1 MSASASP
8 AIIVVTDKAKISLV
22 NAKDRPF
29 PLEWT
34 RNIGIAAHI
43 DAGKTTTTERIL
55 FYSGAVH
62 KMGEVHEGTTVTDWM
77 EQERE
82 RGITIT
88 AAAISCAWNASCGP
102 WKGIKQRINIIDT
115 PGHVDFTAEVE
126 RSLRVLDG
134 AVAVFCAVAGV
145 QPQSETVWRQANK
158 YKVPRIAFIN
168 KMDRTG
174 ADFFRAV
181 SEMREKLKANAHPLF
196 LPIGKEENFSGLVDL
211 VQNIAYGFEDTAKDP
226 LGLVPTIIDIPASMA
241 NEVKSY
247 RDKLLEA
254 VSDFDDVIAEKYLN
268 GEEIS
273 VEEFMLGVR
282 KATISLQFT
291 GVVPGSAF
299 KKKGVQRLLDCVVNY
314 LPSPIDVPPMMGQDS
329 DGNKV
334 QAVVD
339 DKSKFAGLAF
349 KLWTDPFVGKIVF
362 CRVYTGKLPKGMAVY
377 NPRTRRT
384 ERVSRLVLM
393 RAMDREEIDV
403 AYAGDICA
411 LVGVKEVITGD
422 TLCDE
427 DYDIRL
433 EPPSFPEP
441 VISMSIEPNSKAD
454 QEKMG
459 NALQRLVAEDPTLKV
474 KTDPD
479 TGQTILAGM
488 GELHLDIIRDRMKR
502 EFKVEATAGK
512 PQIAYRE
519 TIKKAADGEGK
530 FIRQSGGKGQYGHV
544 IVKLEPA
551 EKGKGIEVINE
562 TVGGS
567 IPKEFIKPA
576 TEGLMEGCNNG
587 VVAGFPVVDV
597 IIRIIDGSFH
607 EVDSSE
613 LAFKMAGIF
622 AFKDAMKQANPIL
635 LEPIMGVEVTTP
647 EEYQGD
653 LMGDINRRRGQI
665 QGMENK
671 AGACIIT
678 AFVPLELLFGYV
690 TDIRSLSKG
699 RASAGITPSHFEQVP
714 NALLAKIVETN
725 AKGPART

>member
-1 MSASASP
+1 MSVASP
-8 AIIVVTDKAKISLV
+8 IKITVVTDKAKISPV

-88 AAAISCAWNASCGP
+88 AAAISCAWNASWGP

-158 YKVPRIAFIN
+158 YKVPRVAFIN

-181 SEMREKLKANAHPLF
+181 SEMREKLKANAHPIF
-196 LPIGKEENFSGLVDL
+196 LPIGKEENFSGLIDL
-211 VQNIAYGFEDTAKDP
+211 VQNVAYSFEEDPKDL
-226 LGLVPTIIDIPASMA
+226 LGMNPKTMPVPADMVALT
-241 NEVKSY
+241 EEY
-247 RDKLLEA
+247 RTKLIEA
-254 VSDFDDVIAEKYLN
+254 VCDYDDVIAEKYLN
-268 GEEIS
+268 GEAIS
-273 VEEFMLGVR
+273 VEELMLGVR

-291 GVVPGSAF
+291 GVIPGSAF

-314 LPSPIDVPPMMGQDS
+314 LPSPIDVPPMQGLDS
-329 DGNKV
+329 DGKTV
-334 QAVVD
+334 EAVVD
-339 DKSKFAGLAF
+339 DKGKLAGLAF
-349 KLWTDPFVGKIVF
+349 KLWNDPFVGRLVF
-362 CRVYTGKLPKGMAVY
+362 FRVYTGTLPKGMSLY

-393 RAMDREEIDV
+393 RAIEREEIDL

-411 LVGVKEVITGD
+411 VVGVKEVITGD

-427 DYDIRL
+427 DFDIRL

-454 QEKMG
+454 QEKMST
-459 NALQRLVAEDPTLKV
+459 ALQRLVAEDPTLRV
-474 KTDPD
+474 KTDQD

-502 EFKVEATAGK
+502 EFKVEATSGK

-519 TIKKAADGEGK
+519 TVHGSAEGEGK

-544 IVKLEPA
+544 CIKLEPNG
-551 EKGKGIEVINE
+551 KGKGIEVVNE
-562 TVGGS
+562 IVGGS

-576 TEGLMEGCNNG
+576 TEGIMEGCNNG

-597 IIRIIDGSFH
+597 IIRLTDGSFH

-622 AFKDAMKQANPIL
+622 AFKDAMKKAKPAL

-647 EEYQGD
+647 EDYQGD

-665 QGMENK
+665 QSLENK
-671 AGACIIT
+671 AGACIIN
-678 AFVPLELLFGYV
+678 AHVPLEMLFGYV

-714 NALLAKIVETN
+714 NSLLAKIVESSSK
-725 AKGPART
+725 APART

>member
-1 MSASASP
+1 MSAVEVP
-8 AIIVVTDKAKISLV
+8 KITVVTDKAKTSSV

-88 AAAISCAWNASCGP
+88 AAAISCAWNASWGP

-181 SEMREKLKANAHPLF
+181 SEMREKLKANAHPIF
-196 LPIGKEENFSGLVDL
+196 IPIGKEENFTGLVDL
-211 VQNIAYGFEDTAKDP
+211 VQNIAYSFTEGPDDP
-226 LGLVPTIIDIPASMA
+226 LGMNPTTIPIPDEMQAQA
-241 NEVKSY
+241 KEY
-247 RDKLLEA
+247 RDKLIEA
-254 VSDFDDVIAEKYLN
+254 VSDFDDTIAEKYLN

-273 VEEFMLGVR
+273 VELLMLGVR

-314 LPSPIDVPPMMGQDS
+314 LPSPIDVPPMQGQDS
-329 DGNKV
+329 DGKEV
-334 QAVVD
+334 AAIVD
-339 DKSKFAGLAF
+339 DKAKLAGLAF
-349 KLWTDPFVGKIVF
+349 KLWNDPFVGRLVF
-362 CRVYTGKLPKGMAVY
+362 FRVYTGQLKRGMSLY
-377 NPRTRRT
+377 NPRTRRS

-393 RAMDREEIDV
+393 RAIEREEIDV

-411 LVGVKEVITGD
+411 VVGVKDVITGD

-427 DYDIRL
+427 DFDIRL

-459 NALQRLVAEDPTLKV
+459 TALQRLVAEDPTLKV

-519 TIKKAADGEGK
+519 TILRPAEAEGK

-544 IVKLEPA
+544 VVKIEPNG
-551 EKGKGIEVINE
+551 KGKGIEVVNE
-562 TVGGS
+562 IVGGS

-576 TEGLMEGCNNG
+576 TDGIMEGCNNG
-587 VVAGFPVVDV
+587 VVAGYPVVDV
-597 IIRIIDGSFH
+597 IIRIVDGSFH

-622 AFKDAMKQANPIL
+622 GFKEAMKKANPIL

-647 EEYQGD
+647 EDYQGD

-665 QGMENK
+665 QGIENK
-671 AGACIIT
+671 AGACIIN
-678 AFVPLELLFGYV
+678 AFVPLEMLFGYV

-714 NALLAKIVETN
+714 NSLLAKIVETSSK
-725 AKGPART
+725 APART

>member
-1 MSASASP
+1 MSTAAVP
-8 AIIVVTDKAKISLV
+8 AITVVTEKSKVSDKNSPQ
-22 NAKDRPF
+22 RPF

-134 AVAVFCAVAGV
+134 AVAVFDAVAGV

-158 YKVPRIAFIN
+158 YSVPRLAFIN
-168 KMDRTG
+168 KMDRVG
-174 ADFFRAV
+174 ADFHRAIDDIRV
-181 SEMREKLKANAHPLF
+181 KLKGNAHALY
-196 LPIGKEENFSGLVDL
+196 LPIGAEENFSGMIDL
-211 VQNIAYGFEDTAKDP
+211 VQMVAYIFDEKDA
-226 LGLVPTIIDIPASMA
+226 LGLNPVTTEIPEAHKEEA
-241 NEVKSY
+241 KKY
-247 RDKLLEA
+247 RDALIEA
-254 VSDFDDVIAEKYLN
+254 VCDFDDDLAEKYLS
-268 GEEIS
+268 GAEIP
-273 VEEFMLGVR
+273 VNQLMLAVR
-282 KATISLQFT
+282 KATISLKFF
-291 GVVPGSAF
+291 GVIPGSAF
-299 KKKGVQRLLDCVVNY
+299 KKKGIQRVLDCVVNY
-314 LPSPIDVPPMMGQDS
+314 LPSPIDVPPAKGIDS
-329 DGNKV
+329 DGT
-334 QAVVD
+334 VVEAEVS
-339 DKSKFAGLAF
+339 DKGKLSGLAF
-349 KLWTDPFVGKIVF
+349 KLWTDPFVGKLVF
-362 CRVYTGKLPKGMAVY
+362 YRIYSGQLKKGTSLY
-377 NPRTRRT
+377 NPRTRRS

-393 RAMDREEIDV
+393 RAIDREDIDI

-411 LVGVKEVITGD
+411 VVGVKDVITGD

-427 DYDIRL
+427 DFDIRL

-441 VISMSIEPNSKAD
+441 VIAMSVEPNSKGD

-459 NALQRLVAEDPTLKV
+459 TALQRLVAEDPTLRV
-474 KTDPD
+474 KTDQD
-479 TGQTILAGM
+479 TGQVILAGM
-488 GELHLDIIRDRMKR
+488 GELHLEIILDRMKR
-502 EFKVEATAGK
+502 EFKVEATSGK

-519 TIKKAADGEGK
+519 TVKATADGEGK
-530 FIRQSGGKGQYGHV
+530 FIRQSGGKGQYGHAV
-544 IVKLEPA
+544 IKIEPN
-551 EKGKGIEVINE
+551 EKGKGIEVLNE

-567 IPKEFIKPA
+567 IPKEFIKP
-576 TEGLMEGCNNG
+576 TIDGIMEGANNG
-587 VVAGFPVVDV
+587 VVAGYPVVDV
-597 IIRIIDGSFH
+597 IVKIVDGSFH

-622 AFKDAMKQANPIL
+622 AFKDAMKAATPIL

-653 LMGDINRRRGQI
+653 LIGDINRRRGTI
-665 QGMENK
+665 LGMENK
-671 AGACIIT
+671 AGACIISAT
-678 AFVPLELLFGYV
+678 VPLETLFGYV

-699 RASAGITPSHFEQVP
+699 RASASVTPSHFEQVP
-714 NALLAKIVETN
+714 ASLLTKIVESSVR
-725 AKGPART
+725 APART

>member
-1 MSASASP
+1 MSSAIAP
-8 AIIVVTDKAKISLV
+8 KIIVVTDKAKVSPV

-88 AAAISCAWNASCGP
+88 AAAISCAWNASWGP

-134 AVAVFCAVAGV
+134 AVAVFDAVAGV

-158 YKVPRIAFIN
+158 YKVPRVAFIN
-168 KMDRTG
+168 KMDRVG
-174 ADFFRAV
+174 ANFFHCIDDIRN
-181 SEMREKLKANAHPLF
+181 KLKANAHALF
-196 LPIGKEENFSGLVDL
+196 LPIGCEENFAGLIDL
-211 VQNIAYGFEDTAKDP
+211 VQMVAYIFPSEDKD
-226 LGLVPTIIDIPASMA
+226 LGLNPVVSEIPAEMMA
-241 NEVKSY
+241 QAKEY
-247 RDKLLEA
+247 HEKLVEA
-254 VSDFDDVIAEKYLN
+254 VCDFDDVIADKYLN
-268 GEEIS
+268 GQAVTVDELL
-273 VEEFMLGVR
+273 LGVR
-282 KATISLQFT
+282 KATISLQFV
-291 GVVPGSAF
+291 GVIPGSAF

-314 LPSPIDVPPMMGQDS
+314 LPNPIDVPPMQGQDS
-329 DGNKV
+329 DGKMV
-334 QAVVD
+334 EAVVD
-339 DKSKFAGLAF
+339 DKALMAGLAF
-349 KLWTDPFVGKIVF
+349 KLWTDAFVGKIVF
-362 CRVYTGKLPKGMAVY
+362 FRVYTGAVKRGMSMY
-377 NPRTRRT
+377 NPRTRRS

-393 RAMDREEIDV
+393 RAMDREEIDT

-411 LVGVKEVITGD
+411 LVGVKDVITGD

-427 DYDIRL
+427 DFDIRL

-454 QEKMG
+454 QERMG
-459 NALQRLVAEDPTLKV
+459 TALQRLVAEDPTLRV
-474 KTDPD
+474 KTDTD

-519 TIKKAADGEGK
+519 TINKASEGEGK

-544 IVKLEPA
+544 CITLEPNV
-551 EKGKGIEVINE
+551 KGKGIEVTNE

-567 IPKEFIKPA
+567 IPKEFIKPSI
-576 TEGLMEGCNNG
+576 EGIMEGCNNG
-587 VVAGFPVVDV
+587 VVAGYPVVDV
-597 IIRIIDGSFH
+597 IVKITEGSFH

-613 LAFKMAGIF
+613 MAFKMAGIF
-622 AFKDAMKQANPIL
+622 AFKDAMKKANPIL

-653 LMGDINRRRGQI
+653 LIGDINRRRGQI
-665 QGMENK
+665 AGMENK
-671 AGACIIT
+671 SGACIIAAT
-678 AFVPLELLFGYV
+678 VPLELLFGYI

-699 RASAGITPSHFEQVP
+699 RASASITPSHFEQVP
-714 NALLAKIVETN
+714 NSLLTKIVETSSK
-725 AKGPART
+725 APART

>member
-1 MSASASP
+1 MSTAAPTVS
-8 AIIVVTDKAKISLV
+8 IVTDRAKVAAV
-22 NAKDRPF
+22 NAKERPF

-62 KMGEVHEGTTVTDWM
+62 KMGEVHEGSTVTDWM

-88 AAAISCAWNASCGP
+88 AAAISCAWNASWGP

-126 RSLRVLDG
+126 RSMRVLDG

-158 YKVPRIAFIN
+158 YNVPRVAFVN

-196 LPIGKEENFSGLVDL
+196 LPIGAEENFTGLIDL
-211 VQNIAYGFEDTAKDP
+211 VQNVAYMFDDTKDA
-226 LGLVPTIIDIPASMA
+226 LGLDPVTSPIPDEYKDQAA
-241 NEVKSY
+241 EY
-247 RDKLLEA
+247 RDKLIEA
-254 VSDFDDVIAEKYLN
+254 ISDFDDVIAEKYLG

-273 VEEFMLGVR
+273 VDEILLGVR
-282 KATISLQFT
+282 KATISMKFT
-291 GVVPGSAF
+291 GVIPGSAF
-299 KKKGVQRLLDCVVNY
+299 KKKGVQRLLDCVVNF
-314 LPSPIDVPPMMGQDS
+314 LPNPIDLPPIKGQDS
-329 DGNKV
+329 DGNEV
-334 QAVVD
+334 TAHVD
-339 DKSKFAGLAF
+339 DRGKLAGLVF
-349 KLWTDPFVGKIVF
+349 KLWTDPFVGKLVF
-362 CRVYTGKLPKGMAVY
+362 YRVYTGKLNRGTSVY

-393 RAMDREEIDV
+393 RAMDRDEIDT
-403 AYAGDICA
+403 AYSGDICA
-411 LVGVKEVITGD
+411 VVGVKDIITGD

-441 VISMSIEPNSKAD
+441 VIAMSIEPNSKAD
-454 QEKMG
+454 QEKLG
-459 NALQRLVAEDPTLKV
+459 TALQRLVAEDPTLRV
-474 KTDPD
+474 KTDEE

-488 GELHLDIIRDRMKR
+488 GELHLEIIVDRMKR
-502 EFKVEATAGK
+502 EFKVEATTGK

-519 TIKKAADGEGK
+519 TITAPADGEGK
-530 FIRQSGGKGQYGHV
+530 FIRQTGGKGQYGHV
-544 IVKLEPA
+544 VVKIEPN
-551 EKGKGIEVINE
+551 EKGKGIEVINKI
-562 TVGGS
+562 VGGV
-567 IPKEFIKPA
+567 IPKEFIKPS
-576 TEGLMEGCNNG
+576 TDGIMEGCNNG
-587 VVAGFPVVDV
+587 VVAGYPVVDV
-597 IIRIIDGSFH
+597 KISIVDGSFH
-607 EVDSSE
+607 PVDSSE
-613 LAFKMAGIF
+613 IAFKMAGIF
-622 AFKDAMKQANPIL
+622 AFKEAMRSANPIL

-647 EEYQGD
+647 EEFQGD
-653 LMGDINRRRGQI
+653 IMGDINRRRGRI
-665 QGMENK
+665 NGMETK
-671 AGACIIT
+671 AGAAIINT
-678 AFVPLELLFGYV
+678 HVPLEMLFGYV

-699 RASAGITPSHFEQVP
+699 RASASITPSHFEQVP
-714 NALLAKIVETN
+714 NSILAKIVETSSK
-725 AKGPART
+725 APARS

>member
-1 MSASASP
+1 MSASAPSLPIITDRAKASP
-8 AIIVVTDKAKISLV
+8 A

-62 KMGEVHEGTTVTDWM
+62 KIGEVHEGDTVTDWM

-88 AAAISCAWNASCGP
+88 AAAISCAWDASCGP
-102 WKGIKQRINIIDT
+102 WHGIKQRINIIDT

-158 YKVPRIAFIN
+158 YRVPRIAFIN

-196 LPIGKEENFSGLVDL
+196 LPIGKEEQFDGLIDL
-211 VQNIAYGFEDTAKDP
+211 VQNVAYVFGDTKDA
-226 LGLVPTIIDIPASMA
+226 LGLQPITSEIPAEYKDQA
-241 NEVKSY
+241 QEY
-247 RDKLLEA
+247 REKLIEA
-254 VSDFDDVIAEKYLN
+254 LSDFDDKLAEKFLG
-268 GEEIS
+268 GEE
-273 VEEFMLGVR
+273 VTVPELMAAVR
-282 KATISLQFT
+282 KATVSLEFT
-291 GVVPGSAF
+291 GVIPGSAF
-299 KKKGVQRLLDCVVNY
+299 KNKGVQRLLDCVVNY
-314 LPSPIDVPPMMGQDS
+314 LPSPIEVPPMQGEDS
-329 DGNKV
+329 DGKELSV
-334 QAVVD
+334 TVD
-339 DKSKFAGLAF
+339 DNAKLAGLAF
-349 KLWTDPFVGKIVF
+349 KLWTDPFVGKLVF
-362 CRVYTGKLPKGMAVY
+362 YRVYTGSIRRGMSLY
-377 NPRTRRT
+377 NPRTRRS

-393 RAMDREEIDV
+393 RAIDRDEIDV

-411 LVGVKEVITGD
+411 LVGVKDVITGD

-427 DYDIRL
+427 DYDVRL

-459 NALQRLVAEDPTLKV
+459 TALQRLVAEDPTLRV
-474 KTDPD
+474 QTDPD

-502 EFKVEATAGK
+502 EFKVEANAGK

-519 TIKKAADGEGK
+519 TITTPATGEGK
-530 FIRQSGGKGQYGHV
+530 FIRQSGGKGQYGHAV
-544 IVKLEPA
+544 VKIEPN
-551 EKGKGIEVINE
+551 EKGKGVEVVNE
-562 TVGGS
+562 IVGGV
-567 IPKEFIKPA
+567 IPKEFIKP
-576 TEGLMEGCNNG
+576 TTDGILEGANNG
-587 VVAGFPVVDV
+587 VVAGYPVVDV
-597 IIRIIDGSFH
+597 IVRIIDGSFH

-622 AFKDAMKQANPIL
+622 AFKEAMKSAGPIL

-665 QGMENK
+665 QGMETK
-671 AGACIIT
+671 AGACIIN
-678 AFVPLELLFGYV
+678 AFVPLEMLFGYV

-699 RASAGITPSHFEQVP
+699 RASASITPSHFEQVP
-714 NALLAKIVETN
+714 NSLLQKIIESSPK
-725 AKGPART
+725 APART